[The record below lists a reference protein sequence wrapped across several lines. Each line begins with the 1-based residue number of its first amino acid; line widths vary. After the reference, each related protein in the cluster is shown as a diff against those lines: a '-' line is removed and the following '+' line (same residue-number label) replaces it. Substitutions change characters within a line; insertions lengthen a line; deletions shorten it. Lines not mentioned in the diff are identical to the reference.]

1 MGMRKQTQND
11 APPPSG
17 EGGWITTY
25 ADMITLLM
33 CFFVIMYASS
43 EPSQSKWEQ
52 MKGGIESD
60 VMNVKNP
67 TPLAD
72 LYNELD
78 AKYDNP
84 KKDNPNIAIDF
95 NKHGIVISLGSSS
108 LFESGEA
115 VLKPEGRKIIYIVSK
130 ELRKRLKKY
139 DLIIDVEG
147 HTDDVPMNSAMF
159 PSNWE
164 LSSSRA
170 ASVVKLATERGIK
183 SKVVRAI
190 GHADSFPIKP
200 NRTKDGTP
208 IPENMAANRRVDIIV
223 HY

>member
-1 MGMRKQTQND
+1 MAKPNLNEV
-11 APPPSG
+11 PPPEG
-17 EGGWITTY
+17 GGWITTY

-33 CFFVIMYASS
+33 CFFVIMYSAS

-52 MKGGIESD
+52 LKGGIESD

-72 LYNELD
+72 LYNELE

-84 KKDNPNIAIDF
+84 KNDNPDLTIDF
-95 NKHGIVISLGSSS
+95 NEHGIVISLGSAS
-108 LFESGEA
+108 LFESGGA
-115 VLKPEGRKIIYIVSK
+115 TLKTDGRRAIKVLSK
-130 ELRKRLKKY
+130 KLRKRLSKY
-139 DLIIDVEG
+139 TLVIDVEG
-147 HTDDVPMNSAMF
+147 HTDDIPIKTAQF

-170 ASVVKLATERGIK
+170 ASVVKLFTERGIDPT
-183 SKVVRAI
+183 VVRAI
-190 GHADSFPIKP
+190 GHADAFPKKP
-200 NRTKDGTP
+200 NRDTEGVA
-208 IPENMAANRRVDIIV
+208 IPENMSANRRVDVIV

>member
-1 MGMRKQTQND
+1 
-11 APPPSG
+11 
-17 EGGWITTY
+17 
-25 ADMITLLM
+25 MITLLM

-84 KKDNPNIAIDF
+84 QKDNPNVAIDF
-95 NKHGIVISLGSSS
+95 TKNGIVISLGSSS

-115 VLKPEGRKIIYIVSK
+115 VLKPQGRKIIY
-130 ELRKRLKKY
+130 
-139 DLIIDVEG
+139 
-147 HTDDVPMNSAMF
+147 
-159 PSNWE
+159 
-164 LSSSRA
+164 
-170 ASVVKLATERGIK
+170 SVAKA
-183 SKVVRAI
+183 
-190 GHADSFPIKP
+190 
-200 NRTKDGTP
+200 
-208 IPENMAANRRVDIIV
+208 
-223 HY
+223 

>member
-1 MGMRKQTQND
+1 
-11 APPPSG
+11 
-17 EGGWITTY
+17 
-25 ADMITLLM
+25 
-33 CFFVIMYASS
+33 
-43 EPSQSKWEQ
+43 
-52 MKGGIESD
+52 
-60 VMNVKNP
+60 MNVKNP

-84 KKDNPNIAIDF
+84 QKDNPNVAIDF
-95 NKHGIVISLGSSS
+95 TKNGIVISLGSSS

-115 VLKPEGRKIIYIVSK
+115 VLKPQGRKIIYSVAK
-130 ELRKRLKKY
+130 ELRRKLKKY

-200 NRTKDGTP
+200 NRTEDGTP
-208 IPENMAANRRVDIIV
+208 IPENMAANRRVDIVV

>member
-1 MGMRKQTQND
+1 MAMRRQTQND

-84 KKDNPNIAIDF
+84 QKDNPNIAIDF
-95 NKHGIVISLGSSS
+95 NRHGIVISLGSSS

-115 VLKPEGRKIIYIVSK
+115 VLKPQGRKIIYLVSK

-183 SKVVRAI
+183 SNVVRAI

>member
-1 MGMRKQTQND
+1 MGMRRQTQND

-95 NKHGIVISLGSSS
+95 NRHGIVISLGSSS

>member
-1 MGMRKQTQND
+1 MAKPNLNEV
-11 APPPSG
+11 PPPEG
-17 EGGWITTY
+17 GGWITTY

-33 CFFVIMYASS
+33 CFFVIMYSAS

-52 MKGGIESD
+52 LKGGIESD

-72 LYNELD
+72 LYNELE

-84 KKDNPNIAIDF
+84 KNDNPDLTIDF
-95 NKHGIVISLGSSS
+95 NEHGIVISLGSAS
-108 LFESGEA
+108 LFESGGA
-115 VLKPEGRKIIYIVSK
+115 TLKTDGRRAIKVLSK
-130 ELRKRLKKY
+130 ELRKRLSKY
-139 DLIIDVEG
+139 TLVIDVEG
-147 HTDDVPMNSAMF
+147 HTDDIPIKTAQF

-170 ASVVKLATERGIK
+170 ASVVKLFTERGIDPT
-183 SKVVRAI
+183 VVRAI
-190 GHADSFPIKP
+190 GHADAFPKKP
-200 NRTKDGTP
+200 NRDTEGVA
-208 IPENMAANRRVDIIV
+208 IPENMSANRRVDVIV